1 MLRVGLN
8 YALGLA
14 VEFRSSIL
22 LFHCVIPPT
31 YALGA
36 GHTALAGLKLIT
48 LQQEFAQDE
57 MESVNRELGKKP
69 VKIEMLIGL
78 GSPAEQIN
86 KCIRSQGVDL
96 IITSTHSRIGLK
108 RLFIGSTAE
117 QIVRH
122 AIRPVLVTPNRTLPK
137 KSQKTVTRKSP
148 SKRAR

>member
-96 IITSTHSRIGLK
+96 IITS
-108 RLFIGSTAE
+108 
-117 QIVRH
+117 
-122 AIRPVLVTPNRTLPK
+122 
-137 KSQKTVTRKSP
+137 
-148 SKRAR
+148 